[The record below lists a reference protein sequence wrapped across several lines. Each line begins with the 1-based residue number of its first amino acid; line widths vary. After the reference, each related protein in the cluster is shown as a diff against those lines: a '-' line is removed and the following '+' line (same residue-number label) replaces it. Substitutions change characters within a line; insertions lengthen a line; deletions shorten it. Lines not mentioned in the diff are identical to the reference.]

1 MTTET
6 LSVLHGPREAYSGGA
21 RIEELVART
30 AERCGEAVALR
41 WRDTEVTYAELVADA
56 AVAAS
61 ALAAAGV
68 GPGDI
73 VAIRAP
79 RTPRLVAV
87 LLGVLRTGAAYACAP
102 PDWPLDRVRQLIER
116 TGAKLLLSHEPFAG
130 VSTLDIDAL
139 PGAAP
144 VPAHGLD
151 GTAPFCVFLTSGST
165 GVPKAALAPHSGV
178 ARTALDRRHGHDGR
192 IVSLQQANPAWDV
205 FAFELWVP
213 LIKGGTAVLHD
224 SGHLSGPQVR
234 ARIGEGVTLI
244 AMASTLFNALVD
256 DDVECFAGARVL
268 FVGGERASAAH
279 VKRCLRAHPGLR
291 VVNAYGPVENTV
303 STTAFSTTDPDFGDE
318 VPIGTPSVNTSVYLL
333 DEDRRIVPAGQAG
346 EIVTVGDGVCFGYV
360 GDEAETAKRF
370 ATLAF
375 DGVPRRA
382 YFTGDLARLDE
393 AGRLVF
399 VGRRDRQLKVR
410 GVRIEAEEVER
421 IVEAVPGV
429 TAGVVVPLPFDGA
442 VKTSLA
448 AFYVGEGVPPEL
460 VRKAVAAVLPAGF
473 VPDVVVAVAEFPKLP
488 NGKLDQRALA
498 EAAGAGSLPS
508 ADDGVGLEATLR
520 EVASEVLGYRVGV
533 ADDIFDRGA
542 TSLTAIRISTRIGAL
557 FGRLVV
563 VPDILA
569 ARTPRAIAAAV
580 AAAPALELG
589 NAGHHDPGPE
599 TAYEPDHV
607 PFTVAEFWH
616 AQKQAGHLEEAVVPV
631 IYRVRGAVDRAALGR
646 ALDHVVARHE
656 VLRAR
661 FAEGGRTPKVR
672 IHPAAELAG
681 LLTDRPAATT
691 VDAVRDACVW
701 VMRPFDLG
709 ADFPIRAAYYP
720 VSATES
726 VLAVGIHHIS
736 FDGWSGQVFAADLV
750 RAYDAFVAGRP
761 GLADWPGSYY
771 RVSAEQWEQYR
782 DRYPLAVYTKQTTM
796 ADAPELRFPLPGPRP
811 WGGPAAEVVLDIDE
825 VLLPAVG
832 RAAAAVGGTVM
843 AIFYTAYV
851 LLLRELTGE
860 PSPAVALPTTGRFTE
875 EAGDVIGCLASMV
888 PMRPPAGIDDPA
900 ELAAAAARQLQEV
913 MRPPLVPLTAMM
925 PAIPE
930 GHQRHPLLQAYLL
943 QEEMPPA
950 AVRFGDARAELVRVP
965 PRNALPEI
973 TLELWPH
980 PAVGGVLRYRT
991 DAIGEEQ
998 ARGLADRLID
1008 HVTQVVRAL
1017 EENCDI

>member
-1 MTTET
+1 M
-6 LSVLHGPREAYSGGA
+6 
-21 RIEELVART
+21 
-30 AERCGEAVALR
+30 
-41 WRDTEVTYAELVADA
+41 
-56 AVAAS
+56 
-61 ALAAAGV
+61 
-68 GPGDI
+68 
-73 VAIRAP
+73 RAP

-102 PDWPLDRVRQLIER
+102 EDWPLDRVRQLIER
-116 TGAKLLLSHEPFAG
+116 TGAKLLLSREPFAE

-139 PGAAP
+139 TGGGP
-144 VPAHGLD
+144 VPGHGQD

-178 ARTALDRRHGHDGR
+178 ARTALDRRHVHDGR

-213 LIKGGTAVLHD
+213 LIKGGTVVLQD

-244 AMASTLFNALVD
+244 AMAATLFNALVD
-256 DDVECFAGARVL
+256 DDVDCFAGARVL
-268 FVGGERASAAH
+268 FVGGERASADH

-303 STTAFSTTDPDFGDE
+303 STTAWSTTDPDFGDE

-333 DEDRRIVPAGQAG
+333 DEDRRIVPAGRTG

-370 ATLAF
+370 ATLSL
-375 DGVPRRA
+375 DGRPRRA

-393 AGRLVF
+393 AGQLVF
-399 VGRRDRQLKVR
+399 VGRRDRQLKIR

-429 TAGVVVPLPFDGA
+429 GAGVVVPLPFDGA

-473 VPDVVVAVAEFPKLP
+473 VPDVVLAVPEFPLLP
-488 NGKLDQRALA
+488 NGKLDQRTLA
-498 EAAGAGSLPS
+498 EKAAGAVSVPS
-508 ADDGVGLEATLR
+508 ADDGVGLEGVLR

-533 ADDIFDRGA
+533 DDDIFDRGA

-557 FGRLVV
+557 FDRLVV

-580 AAAPALELG
+580 AAAPALEPG
-589 NAGHHDPGPE
+589 VAGHQDPGPE

-631 IYRVRGAVDRAALGR
+631 IYRISGAVDRAALGR

-691 VDAVRDACVW
+691 ADAVRDACAW

-750 RAYDAFVAGRP
+750 RAYDAFLAGRP
-761 GLADWPGSYY
+761 GLAEWPASYY

-811 WGGPAAEVVLDIDE
+811 WGGPAAEVGLDIDE

-843 AIFYTAYV
+843 AIFYAAYV

-913 MRPPLVPLTAMM
+913 MRPPLVPLTAVM
-925 PAIPE
+925 PVIPE

-943 QEEMPPA
+943 QEEMPPG

-991 DAIGEEQ
+991 DAIGAEQ
-998 ARGLADRLID
+998 ARQLATRLID

-1017 EENCDI
+1017 EGQL